1 MRKTFYKAIATLN
14 ENGNTFDVVIYSFYK
29 SVEEAE
35 EGIKIFAS
43 HGYNILNTKI
53 EKTRS

>member
-1 MRKTFYKAIATLN
+1 MKKISYKAIATLN
-14 ENGNTFDVVIYSFYK
+14 ENGNTFDVVIFSDYK

-35 EGIKIFAS
+35 NGIKRFAS

-53 EKTRS
+53 EKARS

>member
-1 MRKTFYKAIATLN
+1 MRKTFYKATATLN

-35 EGIKIFAS
+35 EGIKRFAS

-53 EKTRS
+53 EKI

>member
-1 MRKTFYKAIATLN
+1 MKNIRYKAIATLN
-14 ENGNTFDVVIYSFYK
+14 ENGNTFDVVIFSDYK

-35 EGIKIFAS
+35 DGIKRFSS